1 MMEEPANL
9 DATLYKLFL
18 KMDIQQCS
26 RSNSSTKLE
35 DSAIQN
41 LRRAK
46 NTWWRLRRKDRRVLS
61 RQLHTDLRKKTIEQ
75 LLQQLMDFMLLIE
88 MLPKIFEFLPFL
100 NQHLSSW

>member
-18 KMDIQQCS
+18 KLDGHSAVFQIKQLYK
-26 RSNSSTKLE
+26 TEE

-46 NTWWRLRRKDRRVLS
+46 NT
-61 RQLHTDLRKKTIEQ
+61 
-75 LLQQLMDFMLLIE
+75 
-88 MLPKIFEFLPFL
+88 
-100 NQHLSSW
+100 